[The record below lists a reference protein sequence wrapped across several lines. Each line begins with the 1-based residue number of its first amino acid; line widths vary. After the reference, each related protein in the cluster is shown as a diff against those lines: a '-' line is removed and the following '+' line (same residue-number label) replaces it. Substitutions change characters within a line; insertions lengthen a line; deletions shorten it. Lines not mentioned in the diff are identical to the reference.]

1 MKETLEI
8 TIPTSWGDITLR
20 KWLELQTDLESYKD
34 NEEAQTASLFWH
46 LCGIPADKTRLLPK
60 KDYTHIKGK
69 LDAIPTPNSLE
80 LQRLVT
86 IGGVEYGFEP
96 NLGEIAYGAYADL
109 TQYES
114 AGIDKNWGK
123 IMSILYRPVTKK
135 VGDMYS
141 IQTYTGVADDGI
153 WLDAT
158 MDIHYG
164 AMFFF
169 LHTSMDL
176 YKDTLNSM
184 TNREEIPHSIRRI
197 LAESGKLILQFTNS
211 QMAMLKK

>member
-20 KWLELQTDLESYKD
+20 KWLELQTELEAYKD

-60 KDYTHIKGK
+60 KDYTSIKGK

-141 IQTYTGVADDGI
+141 IQTYTGVADDTI
-153 WLDAT
+153 WLDTT

>member
-69 LDAIPTPNSLE
+69 LDSIPTPNSLE

-141 IQTYTGVADDGI
+141 IQTYTGVADDTI

>member
-1 MKETLEI
+1 MKETLEV

-20 KWLELQTDLESYKD
+20 KWLEVQTDLEAYKD

-60 KDYTHIKGK
+60 SSYTHIKGK
-69 LDAIPTPNSLE
+69 LDSIPTPNSLE
-80 LQRLVT
+80 LQRFVT

-96 NLGEIAYGAYADL
+96 NLGEMSYGAYADL

-114 AGIDKNWGK
+114 AGIDKNWSK
-123 IMSILYRPVTKK
+123 IMSILYRPITKK

-141 IQTYTGVADDGI
+141 IQTYSGFVDDEI
-153 WLDAT
+153 WLDTT

-184 TNREEIPHSIRRI
+184 THREEIPLNIRRI

>member
-20 KWLELQTDLESYKD
+20 KWLELQTELEAYKD

-60 KDYTHIKGK
+60 SSYTSIKSK
-69 LDAIPTPNSLE
+69 LDSIPQPNSLE

-141 IQTYTGVADDGI
+141 IQTYTGVADDTI
-153 WLDAT
+153 WLDTT

>member
-1 MKETLEI
+1 MKETLEV
-8 TIPTSWGDITLR
+8 TIPTSWEDISLKT
-20 KWLELQTDLESYKD
+20 WLGLQAELESYSD
-34 NEEAQTASLFWH
+34 NEEAQTACLFWH
-46 LCGIPADKTRLLPK
+46 LCGIPADKTKSLPK
-60 KDYTHIKGK
+60 SSYTHIKGK
-69 LDAIPTPNSLE
+69 LDSIPSPNSLE
-80 LQRLVT
+80 LQRFVT
-86 IGGVEYGFEP
+86 IDGIEYGFEP
-96 NLGEIAYGAYADL
+96 NLGEMSYGAYADL

-114 AGIDKNWGK
+114 AGIDKNWSK

-135 VGDMYS
+135 MGDMYS
-141 IQTYTGVADDGI
+141 IEPYAGVVDDTK
-153 WLDAT
+153 WLDVR
-158 MDIHYG
+158 MDVHYG

-184 TNREEIPHSIRRI
+184 THREEIPHSIRRI

>member
-60 KDYTHIKGK
+60 ASYTSIKGK

-135 VGDMYS
+135 MGDMYS
-141 IQTYTGVADDGI
+141 IETYSGVADDTI
-153 WLDAT
+153 WLDAG

>member
-1 MKETLEI
+1 MKETLEV
-8 TIPTSWGDITLR
+8 TIPTGWEDITLR
-20 KWLELQTDLESYKD
+20 TWLELQTELESYKD

-46 LCGIPADKTRLLPK
+46 LCGIPADRTRSLPK
-60 KDYTHIKGK
+60 SSYTHIKGR
-69 LDAIPTPNSLE
+69 LDSIPQPNTLE
-80 LQRLVT
+80 LQRFVK
-86 IGGVEYGFEP
+86 IDGIEYGFEP
-96 NLGEIAYGAYADL
+96 NLGEMAYGAYADL

-114 AGIDKNWGK
+114 AGIDKNWSK

-141 IQTYTGVADDGI
+141 IQPYGGFVDDTK
-153 WLDAT
+153 WLDVR
-158 MDIHYG
+158 MDVHYG

-169 LHTSMDL
+169 LYTSMDL

-184 TNREEIPHSIRRI
+184 TKMEEIPHSIRRI
-197 LAESGKLILQFTNS
+197 LAESGKHILQFTNS